1 MTRIS
6 GTITCTFLL
15 VAAAAFAVFSSP
27 LGASTSAP
35 DPKDQTAVFS
45 GGCFW
50 GVDAVFKHVK
60 GVDKVTS
67 GYAGGSSA
75 TAHYEIVSTGLTGHA
90 ESVEVVYDPSK
101 VSYEDLLK
109 VFFNVAH
116 NPTELDRQGPD
127 TGKQYRSVVFY
138 TDAAQQKAAEAYIA
152 KLTESHAYSDPI
164 VTEVVPLKHFYPAEG
179 YHQNYCELHP
189 KNPYIV
195 WNDLPKLKALQEKYP
210 DLYTE
215 PAQTAQVPSAE
226 GE

>member
-1 MTRIS
+1 MN
-6 GTITCTFLL
+6 ITKQIVPVLL
-15 VAAAAFAVFSSP
+15 LIIAAAFAVFTP
-27 LGASTSAP
+27 QANASANAP
-35 DPKDQTAVFS
+35 DQKDQTAVFS

-67 GYAGGSSA
+67 GYAGGGAA

-90 ESVEVVYDPSK
+90 ESVEVAYDPSK

-138 TDAAQQKAAEAYIA
+138 ADAAQQKAAEAYIA
-152 KLTESHAYSDPI
+152 KLTASHAYSDPI

-215 PAQTAQVPSAE
+215 PAQTAQAPVAE